1 MSDKPPH
8 ADYFIGWRGI
18 TNARTG
24 FFLACI
30 ALLIVTVL
38 GVAGFGLSRTLDDPS
53 ASLLRLGERDAQG
66 ATLRPA
72 DGGPPVVLRG
82 YLSATGYP
90 LLHVLGDSNHP
101 RDRVLLLS
109 GEGKRAADV
118 PASPGPVEISGNIV
132 RRGSL
137 EMLVADAPAKPLPAS
152 PEWQAPARELLGRWR
167 ISGEI
172 CDGKC
177 YTGAMR
183 PGAGLAHRA
192 CANLCLIGD
201 IPPVF
206 VTMAPVAGSSFLI
219 LESSDQGKLPEA
231 LRAVTGIPVE
241 LEGIVE
247 RIGNALIFRVDP
259 GRAKRL

>member
-1 MSDKPPH
+1 M
-8 ADYFIGWRGI
+8 
-18 TNARTG
+18 RTISLAG
-24 FFLACI
+24 AVSQTRAPAFFLACI
-30 ALLIVTVL
+30 ALLIVTML
-38 GVAGFGLSRTLDDPS
+38 GIIGFGLSRTLDDPS

-66 ATLRPA
+66 AAVRPS
-72 DGGPPVVLRG
+72 DWGSTEVLRG

-90 LLHVLGDSNHP
+90 LLHILADADHP
-101 RDRVLLLS
+101 RGRVLLLS

-118 PASPGPVEISGNIV
+118 PVLPGPVEISGNIV

-137 EMLVADAPAKPLPAS
+137 EMLVADMPAKPLPAL
-152 PEWQAPARELLGRWR
+152 PQWQVPAREQLGRWR

-219 LESSDQGKLPEA
+219 LESSDQGKLPET

-241 LEGIVE
+241 LEGIIE
-247 RIGNALIFRVDP
+247 RIGNALVFRVDP
-259 GRAKRL
+259 GRVKRL